1 MRLTMKL
8 AGLAGLMVLAGCEV
22 PPQGTSAEDVA
33 RFQAAVA
40 SIGCEMVGESDYLP
54 VELQAGLTRQQATD
68 LVSFHLATGKAVELE
83 SGGARLVVGD
93 CTPEPA
99 A

>member
-1 MRLTMKL
+1 MRLTYKL
-8 AGLAGLMVLAGCEV
+8 AGIAGLTVLAGCDI
-22 PPQGTSAEDVA
+22 PPQGTNAEDVA

-68 LVSFHLATGKAVELE
+68 LVSYHLATEKAVELE
-83 SGGARLVVGD
+83 SGGARLIVGE
-93 CTPEPA
+93 CAPEPA